1 MGCFCMKIFN
11 SNNRNIDKITQAYRK
26 QEINKESIKSA
37 KTGKSDE
44 LSLSGVARDYQ
55 FAMNA
60 IKNVPDIRKEKVDA
74 IKEQIRTGTYVVDA
88 GNIAEKML
96 ESINFDRKV

>member
-1 MGCFCMKIFN
+1 MKIFN
-11 SNNRNIDKITQAYRK
+11 SNNSNINKLIQAYRK
-26 QEINKESIKSA
+26 QGINKEGTT
-37 KTGKSDE
+37 TGKASKNDE
-44 LSLSGVARDYQ
+44 LSLSDVARDYQ
-55 FAMNA
+55 FALNA